1 MRKLVLKEKE
11 KPENMTRPTDGK
23 PVSEGRPVMEGKPE
37 SKGKPKEEEK
47 PAIEPKAEGK
57 CPAGGVRKTNKGLA
71 QCLKEYKEAIHV
83 MHLNNEEM
91 IREFDKMARVK
102 DEVK

>member
-1 MRKLVLKEKE
+1 MQQKHK
-11 KPENMTRPTDGK
+11 
-23 PVSEGRPVMEGKPE
+23 

-102 DEVK
+102 DESTFLKNISLYSTSRHRKNRNFCSPKG